1 MTIYRLHIKFTF
13 VWPQFTIYPLNLMFY
28 LIKSDFSIDLYRNL
42 YIHIMLIC
50 VLALYITMNYSLM
63 DFIVI
68 THLALS
74 YKIYLAYLT
83 FNVVIFYKLTKII
96 ILETLN
102 RKKPVVRTSRL
113 LMKLM
118 KIINLQ
124 KRRQKLPK
132 WLWKYMIWKEK
143 DKICS
148 DNLFSMAQCT

>member
-1 MTIYRLHIKFTF
+1 
-13 VWPQFTIYPLNLMFY
+13 MFY

-113 LMKLM
+113 LMKFAL
-118 KIINLQ
+118 
-124 KRRQKLPK
+124 
-132 WLWKYMIWKEK
+132 
-143 DKICS
+143 S
-148 DNLFSMAQCT
+148 F